1 MLYDKVN
8 GELIAHFED
17 REIALYPPMRKIK
30 SFAFYGSNV
39 IDIFIGK
46 NIEEVEPWA
55 FYEAEKLE
63 RIRWQK
69 GQIKMIPVGCFGE
82 CKSLKMIDIPISVE
96 EIQPGSFFNCY
107 TLSEIRFERKDTKAD
122 GHIFQR
128 EERPVIIPG
137 IYWGRHE
144 LMGSRFD
151 EGSERRD
158 LDISSFKKIKIYV
171 PSGCA
176 DQISFSAIYDHYD
189 GDFRTYGMDRDFIVI
204 EYEQ

>member
-1 MLYDKVN
+1 MTELNVSQLSNTSVN
-8 GELIAHFED
+8 FNEMSIE
-17 REIALYPPMRKIK
+17 KIDEYIGILEEFMSK
-30 SFAFYGSNV
+30 SEKE
-39 IDIFIGK
+39 GK
-46 NIEEVEPWA
+46 FVEEVEPWA

-96 EIQPGSFFNCY
+96 EIQPGSFFDCY
-107 TLSEIRFERKDTKAD
+107 NLSEIRFERKDTKAD

-128 EERPVIIPG
+128 EEKPVNIPD

-144 LMGSRFD
+144 LMGSCFED
-151 EGSERRD
+151 ASERRN